1 MSIGDHAMTTMPS
14 IVLVEDDPAARASF
28 EMLLDAEGFAVRSYA
43 DAETMLADDAAAGAA
58 CVLSDL
64 RLGDGMDGV
73 DLVQALRRKGLAV
86 PVVVITGHGDVPQ
99 AVRAMQAGARDFL
112 EKPVQPD
119 QLIEAIR
126 RAIEQGSLPNRPAH
140 PVPEALPRLERL
152 APREREVMR
161 ALIAGHANKV
171 VAYQLG
177 ISPRTVE
184 THRASIMDKLQ
195 IGSFAEMV
203 RIGLAAGIL
212 DDEASGG

>member
-1 MSIGDHAMTTMPS
+1 MTTMPS
-14 IVLVEDDPAARASF
+14 IILVEDDPAARASF
-28 EMLLDAEGFAVRSYA
+28 EMLLDAEGFAVRGYA
-43 DAETMLADDAAAGAA
+43 DAETLMADGAAAGAT

-64 RLGDGMDGV
+64 RLGAGMDGI
-73 DLVQALRRKGLAV
+73 DLVRALRRNGLAV

-99 AVRAMQAGARDFL
+99 AVRAMQAGAQDFL

-119 QLIEAIR
+119 QLIAAIR
-126 RAIEQGSLPNRPAH
+126 RAIEPGSGPRKSARM
-140 PVPEALPRLERL
+140 VPEAMPRLERL

-161 ALIAGHANKV
+161 ALITGQANKV
-171 VAYQLG
+171 VAHRLG

-212 DDEASGG
+212 DEAEGC